1 MNKHENE
8 SILILDD
15 DHIILLALQETL
27 KLEGYTVVATSHPEE
42 AIAQLKN
49 ETFAIVMSDQRMA
62 ATTGIEFLSQVKV
75 LQPNTS
81 RILIT
86 GVLNVKIL
94 TDAINKAEI
103 FRFLAKPWIRDDL
116 LTLVRE
122 SIERYNWFQ
131 SKEKFY
137 ADVLRLNESLT
148 QENQHLRSL
157 LNEMKKK
164 GENI

>member
-27 KLEGYTVVATSHPEE
+27 KLEGYTVVATSQPEE
-42 AIAQLKN
+42 AIAYSQKQS
-49 ETFAIVMSDQRMA
+49 FAIVMSDQRMA
-62 ATTGIEFLSQVKV
+62 ATTGIEFLSQIKI
-75 LQPNTS
+75 LQPNS
-81 RILIT
+81 ARILIT
-86 GVLNVKIL
+86 GVLNVKTL
-94 TDAINKAEI
+94 TEAINKAEI
-103 FRFLAKPWIRDDL
+103 FRFLAKPWTRDEL

-122 SIERYNWFQ
+122 SIDRYSWLQ

-148 QENQHLRSL
+148 QENQYLRSL

-164 GENI
+164 AHNI